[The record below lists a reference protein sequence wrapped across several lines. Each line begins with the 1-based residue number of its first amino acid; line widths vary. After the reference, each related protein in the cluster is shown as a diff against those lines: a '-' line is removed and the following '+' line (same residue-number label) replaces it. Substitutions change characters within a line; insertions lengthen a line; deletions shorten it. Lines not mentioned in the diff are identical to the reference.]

1 MWTEREKY
9 LTDFNQ
15 IKKHI
20 EDQDGFHD
28 CTLGSFSIKENGK
41 IRFTIEEVI
50 DSRNYPKEGTG
61 KVWDL
66 EADGVSNLRLDIDTA
81 MCFWITEIVPL
92 DNGIGLSIG
101 GVNGYIEFEAVRFEL
116 GIPSEIKY

>member
-28 CTLGSFSIKENGK
+28 CTLGSFSIKENRK
-41 IRFTIEEVI
+41 TRFTIEEVI

-66 EADGVSNLRLDIDTA
+66 LEMFS
-81 MCFWITEIVPL
+81 P
-92 DNGIGLSIG
+92 
-101 GVNGYIEFEAVRFEL
+101 
-116 GIPSEIKY
+116 